1 MTNVHFKRY
10 LLQIIQQTTFLSLH
24 VMLLLENVYVVLEAA
39 EGRLFLCKSFGQT
52 VHGLMC
58 GGGGRGWAGTR
69 VGDWA
74 RAMVRVVGGEWRDV
88 FRPKVVC
95 DAV

>member
-1 MTNVHFKRY
+1 M
-10 LLQIIQQTTFLSLH
+10 LLSLH

-58 GGGGRGWAGTR
+58 G
-69 VGDWA
+69 VLCA
-74 RAMVRVVGGEWRDV
+74 RSGMSVQWCECKW
-88 FRPKVVC
+88 
-95 DAV
+95 